1 MPTPLQLVLQ
11 LMLILTLLQL
21 LQLVLVLTLLQLAAQ
36 RLRILSNRRSST
48 HRSSTR
54 RSSMQPLVLSPKM
67 QPRVLSPNRATPPLA
82 PPGVV
87 LAEEA
92 CHAPDDPARVHVI
105 KCMLVKAMMTT
116 TTVHVY
122 SHARTYTYI

>member
-21 LQLVLVLTLLQLAAQ
+21 LQLVLILTLLQLAAQ

-54 RSSMQPLVLSPKM
+54 RSSMQPLVLLPKM
-67 QPRVLSPNRATPPLA
+67 QPLVLSRKTQLPNCCLQPL
-82 PPGVV
+82 V
-87 LAEEA
+87 L
-92 CHAPDDPARVHVI
+92 
-105 KCMLVKAMMTT
+105 
-116 TTVHVY
+116 
-122 SHARTYTYI
+122 